1 MFKHISVHIFLTVLM
16 YILIFLSM
24 RIMGKR
30 EIGKLS
36 VFDLTISIMIAEI
49 AVFVIEDIE
58 RPVYDGVVPMATL
71 VLIQILVA
79 QLSLKSRKLRLLV
92 DGKPSVLISDG
103 KLNRHEMRKQRYNL
117 DDLLLQLRG
126 QNIDSPA
133 DVEFA
138 ILETS
143 GQLTVI
149 EKSKGVSSTNQSGNS
164 SSAAEEQEQESN
176 EGGNPGTAGYEGVS
190 GSSLPNKKI
199 RYEGLPIPL
208 IMDGKVQDDNLEMI
222 GKNRFWLRT
231 QIRQKGVSDFRDVFL
246 CSIDH
251 KGKIYVDRL
260 HSR

>member
-1 MFKHISVHIFLTVLM
+1 MFQQILNHVALTVLM
-16 YILIFLSM
+16 YIFIFLSM

-49 AVFVIEDIE
+49 AVFVIDDVK
-58 RPVYDGVVPMATL
+58 RPIRDGLVPMVTL
-71 VLIQILVA
+71 VMIQVIVA
-79 QLSLKSRKLRLLV
+79 WLSLRSRKLRLLI
-92 DGKPSVLISDG
+92 DGKPSVLISGG
-103 KLNRHEMRKQRYNL
+103 KLHKDEMRKQRYNL

-149 EKSKGVSSTNQSGNS
+149 EKDKGVSSSNQSGNS
-164 SSAAEEQEQESN
+164 SSGADKKQQNKADSTPQT
-176 EGGNPGTAGYEGVS
+176 PAVK
-190 GSSLPNKKI
+190 LPIDKI

-208 IMDGKVQDDNLEMI
+208 IMDGKVQDDNLELI
-222 GKNRFWLRT
+222 GKTRFWLRT
-231 QIRQKGVSDFRDVFL
+231 QIRQKGVNDFRDVFL

-251 KGKIYVDRL
+251 KGQIYVDPQRT
-260 HSR
+260 